1 MAQNNVKRVLMSA
14 TDMKRTLSRLA
25 SEVIE
30 ANQGSDDLVIV
41 GIHTGGA
48 LIAKRLQKI
57 IKRMEEKLLPI
68 GTIDIALYR
77 DDAFRSL
84 SAPEVGVTEINFD
97 INGKNILL
105 VDDVLY
111 TGRTVRAALD
121 QIMDY
126 GRPKRVFL
134 AVLVDRGLR
143 ELPIQADF
151 VGAILKT
158 GADETVDVELKE
170 KGFED
175 DRVALRDKPKKQA
188 PAPAPE
194 KKPAAKAEKKTTSV
208 RKTARKTNI

>member
-1 MAQNNVKRVLMSA
+1 VAQDDIKRVLMSS

-30 ANQGSDDLVIV
+30 ANQGSENLVIV

-57 IKRMEEKLLPI
+57 IKRLEDKLLPI

-84 SAPEVGVTEINFD
+84 SSPEVGVTEINFD

-158 GADETVDVELKE
+158 GSDETVDVELKE

-175 DRVALRDKPKKQA
+175 DRVILRDKPKK
-188 PAPAPE
+188 
-194 KKPAAKAEKKTTSV
+194 PAAEPAKREKKTTKKSEKKAAPV
-208 RKTARKTNI
+208 KRTTKD

>member
-1 MAQNNVKRVLMSA
+1 VAQDDIKRVLMSS

-30 ANQGSDDLVIV
+30 ANQGSENLVIV

-57 IKRMEEKLLPI
+57 IKRLEDKLLPI

-84 SAPEVGVTEINFD
+84 SSPEVGVTEINFD

-158 GADETVDVELKE
+158 GSDETVDVELKE
-170 KGFED
+170 KGIED
-175 DRVALRDKPKKQA
+175 DRVILRDKPKK
-188 PAPAPE
+188 
-194 KKPAAKAEKKTTSV
+194 PAAEPAKREKKTTKKSEKKAAPV
-208 RKTARKTNI
+208 KRTTKD